1 MAGSAGG
8 DDGLAWSRWLTIA
21 VGGVAIV
28 TAIWLTWNQREIG
41 LSNAALFGLGI
52 VSIALPWIQSFKW
65 GKDGF
70 ELVTAQ
76 KTTTSLDELQKSVA
90 KLNADF
96 LDLAQ
101 ATKKIA
107 AELEA
112 VIAAQPPESK
122 AATAAAQ
129 ASWLPTL
136 RTLGEIVDSAT
147 ANTAAIREVAGVV
160 SALKAIVYDT
170 DPKP

>member
-1 MAGSAGG
+1 MADRKGG
-8 DDGLAWSRWLTIA
+8 DGLAWSRWLTVT
-21 VGGVAIV
+21 VGFVVIT
-28 TAIWLTWNQREIG
+28 TAIG
-41 LSNAALFGLGI
+41 
-52 VSIALPWIQSFKW
+52 LPWIQSFKW

-76 KTTTSLDELQKSVA
+76 KTTTTLDELQKSVA
-90 KLNADF
+90 KLNADV

-112 VIAAQPPESK
+112 VIAAQPPEANV
-122 AATAAAQ
+122 AAAAAQ

-147 ANTAAIREVAGVV
+147 ANTAAIQKVAGAV
-160 SALKAIVYDT
+160 SSLKAIVYDA

>member
-1 MAGSAGG
+1 MADRKGG
-8 DDGLAWSRWLTIA
+8 DGLAWSRWLTVT
-21 VGGVAIV
+21 VGFVAIA

-52 VSIALPWIQSFKW
+52 VAIALPWIQSFKW

-70 ELVTAQ
+70 ELVTAR
-76 KTTTSLDELQKSVA
+76 KTTTTLDELQKSVA

-112 VIAAQPPESK
+112 VIAAQPPGSK
-122 AATAAAQ
+122 VDTVAVQ
-129 ASWLPTL
+129 ASWMPTL
-136 RTLGEIVDSAT
+136 RTLGEIVESAT

-160 SALKAIVYDT
+160 SSLKAIVYDA